1 MASKPNILSVFKKGQ
16 SAGAVEHYVE
26 TMNWLVGYISNL
38 KGEKGIKIRDEKTDH
53 PVITTEITG
62 GKGINVTEY
71 NGGLK
76 ISLVGE
82 DDDDEDGS
90 GSKKGSGGNG
100 GASGNDNGRSGNE
113 SGREMDGQSGG
124 GTGGNNNGGNGGSDS
139 GIGGTDCNQ
148 FSDGIWNGDGD
159 DLDNPGDL
167 CAELNGW

>member
-53 PVITTEITG
+53 PVITTDIIG

-82 DDDDEDGS
+82 DDDDEGGS
-90 GSKKGSGGNG
+90 SKKGSGGNG

-124 GTGGNNNGGNGGSDS
+124 GTGGNNNGGNSNGSDS

-159 DLDNPGDL
+159 DLQNPGDN